1 MKIVRTISRIFVG
14 IIFIFSG
21 FVKVIDPL
29 GSTYK
34 FVDYFNAFH
43 MSFFIPFAI
52 YLAILLSIAELII
65 GISLLFNVKI
75 KIGAW
80 SVLLFM
86 SFFTF
91 LTFIL
96 AIYNP
101 VSDCGCFGDA
111 LILTNWQTFFKN
123 LIIIVP
129 TIIIFIERN
138 KFKTSYSCI
147 EQWSIVGFFAIVMF
161 YISIYSYNHLP
172 IIDFRP
178 YKIGTH
184 IPEKMIIPDN
194 APQDEYETLLYY
206 EKDGE
211 VKEFSLKNIP
221 DSTWTWVETKNK
233 LLKQGYH
240 PPIHDFSISTIDGD
254 DITDIILDSDDYY
267 FLLVAYNIET
277 TDLDCQNK
285 VNDFADFC
293 LDNGFKFICLTS
305 STNEQIED
313 FRQITN
319 AQYEFGN
326 TDEITLKTIIRSNP
340 GLVLLKKGVI
350 INKWHFNDI
359 PEINQLSNKFIA
371 TSLTKYKSQKDNY
384 LIISLIVSSLLLLC
398 LYDRMRIRFKKS
410 V

>member
-1 MKIVRTISRIFVG
+1 MKTARTISRIFVG

-34 FVDYFNAFH
+34 FVDYFNAFN

-52 YLAILLSIAELII
+52 YLGILLSIAELII
-65 GISLLFNVKI
+65 GVSLLFNVKI

-129 TIIIFIERN
+129 TIIIFLERN
-138 KFKTSYSCI
+138 KFSTSYSCI
-147 EQWSIVGFFAIVMF
+147 EQWSIVGFFTIIML

-178 YKIGTH
+178 YNVGANIT
-184 IPEKMIIPDN
+184 EKMNIPDN
-194 APQDEYETLLYY
+194 APQDEYETILFY

-211 VKEFSLKNIP
+211 IKEFTLKNIP
-221 DSTWTWVETKNK
+221 DSTWTWIKTKNK

-240 PPIHDFSISTIDGD
+240 PPIHDFSISTLDGD
-254 DITDIILDSDDYY
+254 DITDLILESDDYY
-267 FLLVAYNIET
+267 FLLIAYNIET
-277 TDLDCQNK
+277 ANIDNQNRI
-285 VNDFADFC
+285 NDFADYC
-293 LDNGFKFICLTS
+293 LDNNFKFICVTS
-305 STNEQIED
+305 STNNQIEEYQK
-313 FRQITN
+313 RTN
-319 AQYEFGN
+319 AQYDFGN
-326 TDEITLKTIIRSNP
+326 TDEITLKTIIRANP
-340 GLVLLKKGVI
+340 GLVLLKHGVI
-350 INKWHFNDI
+350 IDKWHFNDI
-359 PEINQLSNKFIA
+359 PEIKELSDKFIA
-371 TSLTKYKSQKDNY
+371 TSLSKYKGQKDNY
-384 LIISLIVSSLLLLC
+384 LIISLIVSSLLLIC
-398 LYDRMRIRFKKS
+398 LYDRLRIRFKK
-410 V
+410 